1 MASIRKE
8 IEIDAPAAAVWDA
21 VRDVGRI
28 HTRFVPGFVTDTKLE
43 EGARIV
49 SFANGLVV
57 RELILDLDEDR
68 RRLAYA
74 VSGSELMSHHSA
86 SFEVV
91 PDGPER
97 CRLVWIADFLPHEA
111 AEPVGGMM
119 AEGAAIMQ
127 AALGRKHGG

>member
-1 MASIRKE
+1 MASIRKD
-8 IEIDAPAAAVWDA
+8 ISIDAPAETVWDA
-21 VRDVGRI
+21 VRDIGHI

-43 EGARIV
+43 EGARLV
-49 SFANGLVV
+49 SFANGLTV
-57 RELILDLDEDR
+57 RELILDLNEDR

-91 PDGPER
+91 ADGPDR
-97 CRLVWIADFLPHEA
+97 CRLIWVADFLPHEA

-119 AEGAAIMQ
+119 AEGAAIMK
-127 AALGRKHGG
+127 ATLGRKGGG